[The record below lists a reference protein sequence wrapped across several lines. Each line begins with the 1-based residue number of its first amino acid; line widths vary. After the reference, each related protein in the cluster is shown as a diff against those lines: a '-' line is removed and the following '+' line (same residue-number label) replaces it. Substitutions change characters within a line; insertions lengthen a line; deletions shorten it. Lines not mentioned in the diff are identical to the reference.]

1 MRRALTTIMT
11 FHCEEP
17 SLMKSPT
24 TLKPRKS
31 VGGKSNDPDNPPWA
45 QEMLGP
51 PRIRQGRG
59 PQKAPRK
66 VSTTIRLDKDVY
78 EYFHS
83 QGAGYQ
89 TQINAELRKIVER
102 NLATHSTRTRAKA
115 RAG

>member
-1 MRRALTTIMT
+1 
-11 FHCEEP
+11 
-17 SLMKSPT
+17 MKSPI

-31 VGGKSNDPDNPPWA
+31 AGGKSNDRDNPPWTE
-45 QEMLGP
+45 EMLGP
-51 PRIRQGRG
+51 ARIRHGRG

-83 QGAGYQ
+83 QGVGYQ
-89 TQINAELRKIVER
+89 TQINAALRKIVER
-102 NLATHSTRTRAKA
+102 NLTSRSTRTRAKA